1 MYFIENSRIKAGF
14 EAHGAELR
22 SLVNKETG
30 EEYMWC
36 GDPAFWGRV
45 SPVLFPVVGNYNN
58 KTSIYEGKEYH
69 LSQHGFARDSEFE
82 VVSQEADKI
91 SFRLR
96 ADEKSKEVYPFD
108 FELVIS
114 YEICDYDEGGVQTN
128 AGDDGAASEP
138 VECLKNALRIK
149 WTVKNLD
156 SREMFFSIG
165 GHPAFNLRDSE
176 TKIHFSDCEK
186 NADCIMKDTATS
198 GIKSEEAINSITAGI
213 LDDGLLSDRTK
224 QIELSEGGLLQLT
237 VELFA
242 EDALI
247 LEDCKYKS
255 VGLSDAEGNDY
266 LRVTF
271 DAPVLGIWSPAGKN
285 APFVCI
291 EPWYGRTDRVGFNM
305 QLTEREYGNRLAP
318 DEVFETVYMICV

>member
-1 MYFIENSRIKAGF
+1 MYFIENSRIKAGI

-45 SPVLFPVVGNYNN
+45 SPVLFPVVGNYKN

-82 VVSQEADKI
+82 VVEQEDDMI
-91 SFRLR
+91 SFKLTF
-96 ADEKSKEVYPFD
+96 DEKSKEVYPFD
-108 FELVIS
+108 FELIIT
-114 YEICDYDEGGVQTN
+114 YE
-128 AGDDGAASEP
+128 
-138 VECLKNALRIK
+138 LKDKLAVK

-156 SREMFFSIG
+156 SREMYFSIG
-165 GHPAFNLRDSE
+165 GHPAFNLRGTE
-176 TKIHFSDCEK
+176 TKIHFSNSVD
-186 NADCIMKDTATS
+186 KDAAGAALDGKTVSGAATL
-198 GIKSEEAINSITAGI
+198 TAGI
-213 LDDGLLSDRTK
+213 LDAGLLSDRTK
-224 QIELSEGGLLQLT
+224 QIELSEKGLLQPT
-237 VELFA
+237 IELFA

-247 LEDCKYKS
+247 LEDCRYDS

-266 LRVTF
+266 LTVTF

-318 DEVFETVYMICV
+318 DEVFETAYTIAV